1 MSLDCEGD
9 KLLKD
14 LAALRLL
21 LMDGEQ
27 DLGLAHL
34 SGPQRD
40 VYYAVSLLQAEQG
53 AGVKASQI
61 IEHDLVANIPRATFY
76 RALKFLHD
84 KGLIT
89 ECPNAK
95 RAFRI
100 T

>member
-1 MSLDCEGD
+1 M
-9 KLLKD
+9 LKD

-21 LMDGEQ
+21 LMDGERTI
-27 DLGLAHL
+27 GLADL
-34 SGPQRD
+34 STPQRD
-40 VYYAVSLLQAEQG
+40 VYYAVSLLQAKQG

-61 IEHDLVANIPRATFY
+61 IEHDLVANLPRATFY

-89 ECPNAK
+89 ECPDEK

-100 T
+100 A